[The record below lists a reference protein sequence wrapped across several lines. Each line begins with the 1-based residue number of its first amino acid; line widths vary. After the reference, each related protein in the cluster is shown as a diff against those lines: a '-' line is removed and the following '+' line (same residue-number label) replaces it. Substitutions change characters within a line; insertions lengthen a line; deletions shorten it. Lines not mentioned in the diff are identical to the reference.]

1 MSEMVTTKQS
11 YWRLVWRQF
20 RKNVLAMAGLCVI
33 LLLFAI
39 AILAPFL
46 AHSRPIY
53 LIKDGQTYWF
63 ANLIEYP
70 ELIEVDFRFWTPGE
84 SERAVRPPIPFSP
97 LDDNTLDR
105 LEPPSW
111 AAVSSGEAVE
121 GEAAGEPARRKHW
134 LGTDDRGRDV
144 LSRLIWGTRISMSIG
159 FVAVGISMIIGTV
172 FGALAGYYGG
182 KIDMVILRLIEVVM
196 CFPSFFLILTLMAFL
211 PPSIWNIMVAIG
223 LLGWTGIA
231 RLVRGEFL
239 RLRESDFATAARA
252 TGLHDGWII
261 FRHLLPNALAPVW
274 VSATF
279 GIAGAILTESGL
291 SFLGFG
297 VPPPTASWGEVLKQS
312 QRFITTAWWLVTF
325 PGAAIFVTV
334 TSFNLVGEGLR
345 DAMDPRLRQ

>member
-1 MSEMVTTKQS
+1 MSDSTTKKQS
-11 YWRLVWRQF
+11 YWRLVWQQF
-20 RKNVLAMAGLCVI
+20 RKNWLAILGLAVI
-33 LLLFAI
+33 LLLFAV

-53 LIKDGQTYWF
+53 LVKDGRTYWF
-63 ANLIEYP
+63 TNLIEYP
-70 ELIEVDFRFWTPGE
+70 ELVEIDFRTWTPGE
-84 SERAVRPPIPFSP
+84 GERAVRPPVPFGP
-97 LDDNTLDR
+97 LDDNMNVR
-105 LEPPSW
+105 LEPPVW
-111 AAVSSGEAVE
+111 AASSQSDTMEE
-121 GEAAGEPARRKHW
+121 DAGEIRPRAHW

-159 FVAVGISMIIGTV
+159 FVAVGISAIIGV
-172 FGALAGYYGG
+172 IFGALAGYYGG
-182 KIDMVILRLIEVVM
+182 KVDMVILRIIEIVM

-279 GIAGAILTESGL
+279 GVAGAILTESGL

-297 VPPPTASWGEVLKQS
+297 VPPPAASWGEVLKQS
-312 QRFITTAWWLVTF
+312 QTYITHAWWLVSF
-325 PGAAIFVTV
+325 PGAAIFITV